1 MKAVGEKKRVLLVN
15 PPYFRLFKKTYT
27 HNKYPLSLGYLAVA
41 IKKDTQWTPRVYNA
55 DFAILSET
63 RQLRYLKGEGYREYR
78 KNLQDLSYSVWKE
91 VRDTIKKINPKIL
104 GIYCCASNSKSA
116 SIVASI
122 AKTINKNITVIVGGP
137 HPSLIKKEALLD
149 PNIDI
154 AVKGEGEATIVEI
167 LKTIESNQEIKNV
180 NGLIYK
186 ENQEIKETKDR
197 EPIQDLDSIP
207 FPSKWAKEILVDYE
221 KHPTSAFNGILTSR
235 GCIGNCLFCGSHAV
249 FSRKTRFR
257 STENIIKEILYLR
270 SQGISIFEIA
280 DDTFGID
287 DENLKEFCAQ
297 VIKHCKGI
305 KWKCE
310 TRVDLVTEE
319 KVKLMK
325 KAGCTEIEIGIESG
339 NNQVLRDIRKNIT
352 IDQALTVAKI
362 IKKSGIAVWANF
374 LIGLPMET
382 KQTLAD
388 TYRAMQKIQGRLNY
402 SIFTP
407 YPGTEGF
414 AYCQK
419 HDLINENSDPSAY
432 NHQSPENHFTPIDK
446 KLFVAIAEE
455 IEKYVDRRNAN
466 EDLKQ
471 LFSFASI
478 EKLLDFGTLQDS
490 DLFRNFTKNAITE
503 IKLLLKNRLT
513 PMH

>member
-1 MKAVGEKKRVLLVN
+1 MITVGEKKSILLVN

-41 IKKDTQWTPRVYNA
+41 IKKDTQWAPSVYNA

-63 RQLRYLKGEGYREYR
+63 RLLRYLKGEGFREYR
-78 KNLQDLSYSVWKE
+78 KNLQDFSYPVWKE
-91 VRDTIKKINPKIL
+91 VRDVIKRINPKVL

-122 AKTINKNITVIVGGP
+122 AKTFNKNIIVIVGGC
-137 HPSLIKKEALLD
+137 HPSLIKKDVFLD

-154 AVKGEGEATIVEI
+154 AVKGEGEATIVEV
-167 LKTIESNQEIKNV
+167 LKAIESNKELATI
-180 NGLIYK
+180 NGLIYRKNK
-186 ENQEIKETKDR
+186 EINETKDR
-197 EPIQDLDSIP
+197 EPIKDLDSIP
-207 FPSKWAKEILVDYE
+207 FPSKWAEEILVDYE
-221 KHPTSAFNGILTSR
+221 KYPTSAFNGILTSR
-235 GCIGNCLFCGSHAV
+235 GCIGNCFFCGAHAV
-249 FSRKTRFR
+249 FNRKTRFR
-257 STENIIKEILYLR
+257 STENIIKELLYLR
-270 SQGISIFEIA
+270 SKGISTFEII
-280 DDTFGID
+280 DDTFGINN
-287 DENLKEFCAQ
+287 EALKEFCTQA
-297 VIKHCKGI
+297 IKYCRGI

-319 KVKLMK
+319 KIRLMK

-352 IDQALTVAKI
+352 IDQAITVAKI
-362 IKKSGIAVWANF
+362 IRKSGITVWANF

-414 AYCQK
+414 EYCQE
-419 HDLINENSDPSAY
+419 HDLINENKDPSLY
-432 NHQSPENHFTPIDK
+432 NHQSPENNFTNINERI
-446 KLFVAIAEE
+446 FFSVSEE

-471 LFSFASI
+471 LLSFASI
-478 EKLLDFGTLQDS
+478 EKLINFGTLQNS
-490 DLFRNFTKNAITE
+490 NLFTNFIKNSLVE
-503 IKLLLKNRLT
+503 IKILLKNRLIS
-513 PMH
+513 